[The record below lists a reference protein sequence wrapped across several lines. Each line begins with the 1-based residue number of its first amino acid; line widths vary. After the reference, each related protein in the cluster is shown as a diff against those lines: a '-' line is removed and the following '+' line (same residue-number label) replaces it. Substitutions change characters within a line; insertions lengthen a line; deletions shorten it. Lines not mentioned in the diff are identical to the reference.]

1 MWGGSER
8 RGSRGGLGPLS
19 SNGKHNTV
27 SGPFWSSDMSLI
39 VRLSST
45 QSLILD
51 HKQFKAARFI
61 QKHVRGWLV
70 RVRQRNA
77 DLAVVVIQKW
87 WRRYQAQ
94 RNMVLVAEN
103 NLQEAVVAHYHRCAT
118 LIQKVFRGWWS
129 RKHIFDLTKLK
140 TLQHLLAEDIL
151 HCLGSYLRESK
162 HKSLL
167 PGVHN
172 VRLPRWVPCSVEFS
186 KQNILIISTRP
197 LSSKCLDVTEQLM
210 TTFGYRFYNG
220 QACYKMQKTTAMI
233 EDLRKAFK
241 NSIEYTYVPFHG
253 FNDRRV
259 CERRNS
265 VMDLVEKNPE
275 SFDLIQAFVAGQR
288 SMDSKA
294 NYKRLLALAHL
305 AEDARRSMNSKSFAE
320 TELSLQARGK
330 HRRTLERR
338 VSSSASLTTWK
349 SGTRMGSASC
359 RG

>member
-1 MWGGSER
+1 M
-8 RGSRGGLGPLS
+8 
-19 SNGKHNTV
+19 
-27 SGPFWSSDMSLI
+27 
-39 VRLSST
+39 
-45 QSLILD
+45 
-51 HKQFKAARFI
+51 
-61 QKHVRGWLV
+61 
-70 RVRQRNA
+70 
-77 DLAVVVIQKW
+77 
-87 WRRYQAQ
+87 
-94 RNMVLVAEN
+94 
-103 NLQEAVVAHYHRCAT
+103 
-118 LIQKVFRGWWS
+118 
-129 RKHIFDLTKLK
+129 
-140 TLQHLLAEDIL
+140 
-151 HCLGSYLRESK
+151 
-162 HKSLL
+162 
-167 PGVHN
+167 
-172 VRLPRWVPCSVEFS
+172 EFS

-338 VSSSASLTTWK
+338 VSSSASLTT
-349 SGTRMGSASC
+349 
-359 RG
+359 